1 MTAHSTAAT
10 MRILVTAALV
20 ICGAD
25 GTAARRL
32 SPVRAPTAIAAELA
46 ARGRAREGSPAGPT
60 TDLAGVVRSGGRPQ
74 AEAVV
79 WLDAPDASP
88 SAPRRAVLDQRNLT
102 FEPHVLVVRVG
113 TTVELPNNDR
123 VFHNVFSFHDGKR
136 FDLGLYPAG
145 TSKRIVFD
153 RPGLSRVFCNIH
165 PGMAAYVLAVDTP
178 YFAVSDAE
186 GRFSIRA
193 VPRGA
198 YTYHAWRPGGR
209 TITGTIAAVDEAPF
223 EVALP

>member
-1 MTAHSTAAT
+1 MAVHGRTAM
-10 MRILVTAALV
+10 MRIFVTAVLV
-20 ICGAD
+20 ISGAD
-25 GTAARRL
+25 GTAAPRL
-32 SPVRAPTAIAAELA
+32 SLVRAPTRLA
-46 ARGRAREGSPAGPT
+46 AQPAAPGHTREGAPAGPT
-60 TDLAGVVRSGGRPQ
+60 MDLVGVIRSGGRPQ
-74 AEAVV
+74 ADAVV
-79 WLDAPDASP
+79 WLDAPDAPP

-145 TSKRIVFD
+145 TSKRLVFD

-165 PGMAAYVLAVDTP
+165 PGMAAYILAVDTP
-178 YFAVSDAE
+178 YFAVSDAN

-209 TITGTIAAVDEAPF
+209 TITGSVAGDEAPF
-223 EVALP
+223 EVSLP